1 MKYSFI
7 VPAYNAENEIDRCI
21 ESIVNQKC
29 ADFELIIVNDGSTDS
44 TSDKLKKYESTYNN
58 ITVINQENKGLSA
71 ARNEG
76 LKYVNGDYIIFVDSD
91 DYVNKNSCDYINK
104 IIEKHGDIDI
114 VIFDEYRITK
124 STSKRIIRSNI
135 NNDKVYTGL
144 EYMKCSMR
152 EGLFNA
158 QIPLN
163 IYSRDFWISNRFKF
177 REGILHEDM
186 QLSLFLFLNANRV
199 VHSDFCHYYRVI
211 RDGSITQ
218 NEYNRIRRYNDIE
231 IILCEWLQKSNELED
246 SELKEI
252 IRGAACKY
260 YINAIAFNNI
270 YTPRFD
276 KIKKKYL
283 IRHALNTKEKTKAII
298 LSISPRFYILL
309 WSTAKKVGLV

>member
-114 VIFDEYRITK
+114 VIFDEYRINK

-135 NNDKVYTGL
+135 NIDKVYTVL
-144 EYMKCSMR
+144 E
-152 EGLFNA
+152 
-158 QIPLN
+158 
-163 IYSRDFWISNRFKF
+163 
-177 REGILHEDM
+177 
-186 QLSLFLFLNANRV
+186 
-199 VHSDFCHYYRVI
+199 
-211 RDGSITQ
+211 
-218 NEYNRIRRYNDIE
+218 
-231 IILCEWLQKSNELED
+231 
-246 SELKEI
+246 
-252 IRGAACKY
+252 
-260 YINAIAFNNI
+260 
-270 YTPRFD
+270 
-276 KIKKKYL
+276 
-283 IRHALNTKEKTKAII
+283 
-298 LSISPRFYILL
+298 
-309 WSTAKKVGLV
+309 